1 MSSLQLYFSLHMIGM
16 ALWVGQALLLPIV
29 IIPAVKALEDAG
41 QLKFMETFTRKYIP
55 WFIGAAVVMI
65 LTGVM
70 QILSP
75 DLWEEMDGNMV
86 LIIKHVVII
95 PLLATT
101 IYVWFLLGRK
111 LGKADTDKAKLWG
124 QFKVFAWVQLTLGVI
139 VLIITGL
146 LTG

>member
-29 IIPAVKALEDAG
+29 IIPAVKVLEDAG

-75 DLWEEMDGNMV
+75 DLWGEMDGNMV
-86 LIIKHVVII
+86 LITKHVVSSLCW
-95 PLLATT
+95 PRRSTSGSSWAAN
-101 IYVWFLLGRK
+101 W
-111 LGKADTDKAKLWG
+111 GKRI
-124 QFKVFAWVQLTLGVI
+124 LTKQSSGDSSKCSP
-139 VLIITGL
+139 GCS
-146 LTG
+146 

>member
-1 MSSLQLYFSLHMIGM
+1 M
-16 ALWVGQALLLPIV
+16 LLPIV

-101 IYVWFLLGRK
+101 IYVWFFLGRK

-124 QFKVFAWVQLTLGVI
+124 QFKVFAWVQLTLGVS